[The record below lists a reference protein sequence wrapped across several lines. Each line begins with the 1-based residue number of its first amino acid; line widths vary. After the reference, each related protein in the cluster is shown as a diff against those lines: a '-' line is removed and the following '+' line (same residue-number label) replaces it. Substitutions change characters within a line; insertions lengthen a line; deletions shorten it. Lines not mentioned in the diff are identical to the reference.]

1 MENFLLSANA
11 VLPMFLLLAAG
22 FLSRKAGVLT
32 REDAPRFNKVAFR
45 IFLPCLLFYNIYCSD
60 LSAVVKPGLIIY
72 AVCGVLLVF
81 FAAFLSVQRLVPRE
95 DWKGV
100 IAQGIFRSNF
110 VIMGIPIAQALVG
123 PDQLGAVTVL
133 IAVVVPLFNFL
144 SVYVLERFRGG
155 NVHYGQVFLEV
166 VKNPLIVSSLLGI
179 AFQLLG
185 IRLPKLLEQ
194 TVSSLSVIAS
204 PLQLFLLGAFFR
216 FDGLGRYAR
225 PLAAVTVVK
234 LFVTPAVLLGTA
246 ALLGRGFCRTDRN
259 LCLPDGGQFL
269 HDGAADELR
278 GRGTGRG
285 HRGHDFRGEYPELLP
300 VDSALQN
307 PRGLLMSHGR
317 GPYSV
322 KTLSRNA
329 LWKTYVINSITDL
342 RTEIRTGALPRDSGK
357 APARISVR

>member
-1 MENFLLSANA
+1 MENFMLSANA

-22 FLSRKAGVLT
+22 FLSQKAGVLT
-32 REDAPRFNKVAFR
+32 REDVPRFNKVAFR

-60 LSAVVKPGLIIY
+60 LSAAVKPGLIVY

-81 FAAFLSVQRLVPRE
+81 TAAYVAVKHLVPRE

-155 NVHYGQVFLEV
+155 TVNVRKVLLEV
-166 VKNPLIVSSLLGI
+166 AKNPLIVSSLLGI
-179 AFQLLG
+179 LCQLLG
-185 IRLPKLLEQ
+185 LRLPGLLEQ

-216 FDGLGRYAR
+216 FDGLGRYVR
-225 PLAAVTVVK
+225 PLAAVTAVK
-234 LFVTPAVLLGTA
+234 LCVTPAVLLGTA
-246 ALLGRGFCRTDRN
+246 ALLGIRGGDFVGLIGIFASPTAVNSFTMVQQMDCGDAELAGDIVVTTSAVSI
-259 LCLPDGGQFL
+259 LSFFL
-269 HDGAADELR
+269 WILI
-278 GRGTGRG
+278 
-285 HRGHDFRGEYPELLP
+285 F
-300 VDSALQN
+300 
-307 PRGLLMSHGR
+307 
-317 GPYSV
+317 
-322 KTLSRNA
+322 KTLG
-329 LWKTYVINSITDL
+329 VF
-342 RTEIRTGALPRDSGK
+342 
-357 APARISVR
+357 